1 MEVEFVTKGKQQVAV
16 HYVNAP
22 DCGVVEENF
31 GGYFHDHDDI
41 SLAEVLQDQEIVY
54 QSLQR
59 NVQCS
64 SSKSSSNHDHG
75 QSSSKLVSSDLQL
88 AADEALARELEELEN
103 QLSATSF
110 GDIRTQAVN
119 HGTNPKPSSAS
130 ISGRTSASP
139 SAQVAR
145 EDDVDPDIMSYE
157 ELQQLGEAIG
167 TQSRGLS
174 EELISYLPSSTYK
187 TGIFSKRDKH
197 EECVIC
203 YMAYKNKD
211 KLITLPC
218 KHQYHKACAT
228 KWLKINK
235 VCPICNEEVFGS

>member
-1 MEVEFVTKGKQQVAV
+1 VEKMEVEFVTKGKQQVAV

-110 GDIRTQAVN
+110 GDIRTQAVLLFL
-119 HGTNPKPSSAS
+119 
-130 ISGRTSASP
+130 
-139 SAQVAR
+139 Q
-145 EDDVDPDIMSYE
+145 

-187 TGIFSKRDKH
+187 TGIF
-197 EECVIC
+197 
-203 YMAYKNKD
+203 
-211 KLITLPC
+211 
-218 KHQYHKACAT
+218 
-228 KWLKINK
+228 
-235 VCPICNEEVFGS
+235 